1 MKWEEVDKHK
11 EHITRYCKKVKSFTS
26 YENEDLNEFV
36 VQIYTDLCGC
46 DCENDDE
53 FKKALAKCVKK
64 YVDERLDEPI
74 FINKGKFENQDDV
87 SNLATDTTE
96 YNVKTR
102 RDYIKECSKE
112 YQKKYR
118 GEWYKE
124 HREEVKA
131 YARKYY
137 QEHREEIREQHRKKY
152 REDEEVRKKVRE
164 STRKYVEEHREHYNY
179 IKSKWAKEHKESVRK
194 TQREYYRKNR
204 EKILNNE
211 VRRAYQKEYY
221 ELNKNKDRPKENHKR
236 YKERQ
241 LETVKNVYMAERFI
255 IDQRRII
262 EILKQNGA
270 TKKDYKEIN
279 KAIYDKYIEIKEKY
293 KIELD
298 MPYLNPDVIA
308 TTDELKIFSPRAKII
323 ITPIKG
329 FKSAFRHTC
338 YHFATNRDE
347 LYCEKYDINKKN

>member
-64 YVDERLDEPI
+64 YVDERLDEPV
-74 FINKGKFENQDDV
+74 FVDKGKFENQDDIY
-87 SNLATDTTE
+87 NLATDTTYE
-96 YNVKTR
+96 VKTK
-102 RDYIKECSKE
+102 RDYHREYTRKRNKKYYQENKEKIKEINK
-112 YQKKYR
+112 
-118 GEWYKE
+118 
-124 HREEVKA
+124 
-131 YARKYY
+131 KYY
-137 QEHREEIREQHRKKY
+137 QEHKKEIMKKKRKRY
-152 REDEEVRKKVRE
+152 NEDEEYRKKHYEYVK
-164 STRKYVEEHREHYNY
+164 KYVEENREHYNY
-179 IKSKWAKEHKESVRK
+179 LKNKWNKEHREQVRK
-194 TQREYYRKNR
+194 AQREYYRRNR

-211 VRRAYQKEYY
+211 ERKAKHKEW
-221 ELNKNKDRPKENHKR
+221 LKKNKDKNKDRKKEIHKR
-236 YKERQ
+236 YKERK

-262 EILKQNGA
+262 EILKAQGA

-308 TTDELKIFSPRAKII
+308 TTDELKNFSPRAKII
-323 ITPIKG
+323 ITPVKG
-329 FKSAFRHTC
+329 FKSAFKNTC
-338 YHFATNRDE
+338 YHFAANRDE
-347 LYCEKYDINKKN
+347 LYCEKYDINKRN